1 MNIRIK
7 EKDVKLQK
15 AFTLIELM
23 IVMAI
28 MAFLAGIAVPQYF
41 HYQLRAR
48 QAEVG
53 MILASL
59 HTAQQVYFAE
69 NGKYTT
75 VLNGD
80 QGLNWK
86 PEGYRGGGA
95 DENFYYTYGFNVPGA
110 QEGVHYFTGKL
121 GAAKENLGQS
131 HADQSSFLAKAA
143 GDLRGKNDIDV
154 WQIDESR
161 KITHVQNGL

>member
-1 MNIRIK
+1 MK
-7 EKDVKLQK
+7 SQK

-41 HYQLRAR
+41 QYQLRAR
-48 QAEVG
+48 QAEAG

-59 HTAQQVYFAE
+59 HTAQQAYFAE
-69 NGKYTT
+69 NGKYTS

-80 QGLNWK
+80 QGLGWK

-121 GAAKENLGQS
+121 CASRDSLGQTY
-131 HADQSSFLAKAA
+131 ADQTGFVAKAA
-143 GDLRGKNDIDV
+143 ADLRGKNNVDV

-161 KITHVQNGL
+161 KISHVQNGV